1 MDSIKKKMITLSAA
15 TEEATARAERFEE
28 ETIRNAD
35 NADKFEEQ
43 VRQIQKKMQTM
54 EGSFDSCTE
63 QLFEVSLKL
72 EEKEKAYNNTE
83 GDVGGLTRRALLLED
98 SVDRSE
104 ERLAK
109 AVSELAKQSNRAD
122 GAVKKRNHLEN
133 ENSTKEEENDKLENQ
148 LKTEKFT
155 LAESERKYDDIARK
169 HSTKEL
175 ELERSNERG
184 SIDEKKIMDLEEE
197 LKTVGQKLQQ
207 LEVSEEKVLGRE
219 ETYRIQI
226 AELMAKL
233 KLQDIKEENA
243 TLNIVRLNVR
253 IDQTEEDF
261 LNEKLRIKTISD
273 SLNNVFSDMLENE

>member
-1 MDSIKKKMITLSAA
+1 MDSIKKKMITLTAA
-15 TEEATARAERFEE
+15 TEEATARAEKFEI
-28 ETIRNAD
+28 ETIKNAD

-98 SVDRSE
+98 SVLRSE

-122 GAVKKRNHLEN
+122 GAVRKRQQLEN
-133 ENSTKEEENDKLENQ
+133 ENSTKEEENDKLEGS
-148 LKTEKFT
+148 LKADKFT

-169 HSTKEL
+169 LSTKED

-184 SIDEKKIMDLEEE
+184 AIDEKKIMDLEEE
-197 LKTVGQKLQQ
+197 LKTVGQSLQQ
-207 LEVSEEKVLGRE
+207 LEVSEEKALKRE
-219 ETYRIQI
+219 ETYQVQI
-226 AELMAKL
+226 ADLMGKL
-233 KLQDIKEENA
+233 KLQELKEENA
-243 TLNIVRLNVR
+243 TMNIQRLNVR

-261 LNEKLRIKTISD
+261 LNEKLRIKNISD
-273 SLNNVFSDMLENE
+273 SLNKVFCDMLND